1 LNIAGDTKQLKSN
14 RAFQNVKVITLA
26 MKLGVIFSNL
36 LIGRVGFSWCEALGW
51 LPSSTVTR
59 EKWKSVNL

>member
-36 LIGRVGFSWCEALGW
+36 LIGRVGFSWCEALGCPR
-51 LPSSTVTR
+51 LPLLR
-59 EKWKSVNL
+59 GKNGKALI

>member
-36 LIGRVGFSWCEALGW
+36 LIGRLDLADAR
-51 LPSSTVTR
+51 PSVAPVFHCYEGKM
-59 EKWKSVNL
+59 EKR